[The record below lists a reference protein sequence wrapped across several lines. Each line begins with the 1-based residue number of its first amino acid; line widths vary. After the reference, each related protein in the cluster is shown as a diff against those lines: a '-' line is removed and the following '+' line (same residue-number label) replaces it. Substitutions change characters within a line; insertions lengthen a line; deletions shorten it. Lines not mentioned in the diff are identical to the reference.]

1 MPDIFEEV
9 LGRLSGGRVLDL
21 ATGEGGFVE
30 LLARYLRDYAGIV
43 GADADGPAVEAAG
56 KRFDRGEIAFV
67 QMAGERLGFA
77 EGSFDTVTISASL
90 HHLADIPP
98 VLAEV
103 ERVLRPGGHFVLAEM
118 HRDGQTAAQRTVIAL
133 HHWIAD
139 VASAL
144 GMVHN
149 RTLSRQELV
158 SHAQSLGLC
167 DIVCHDT
174 AFPEE
179 DPMEESVI
187 QELEGAVDRTLQQA
201 GEAPNPERL
210 KRRGE
215 SLRERLGRVGAQ
227 WEPVVVIVGRKG

>member
-1 MPDIFEEV
+1 MPDIFEEA
-9 LGRLSGGRVLDL
+9 LGRLSGGLALDL
-21 ATGEGGFVE
+21 AIGEGGFVE
-30 LLARYLRDYAGIV
+30 LLVQYLGCYAGIV
-43 GADADGPAVEAAG
+43 GADADGSAVEVAG
-56 KRFDRGEIAFV
+56 QRFDRGEIAFV
-67 QMAGERLGFA
+67 QMEGERLGFV

-103 ERVLRPGGHFVLAEM
+103 ERVLRPGGHLVLAEM

-149 RTLSRQELV
+149 RTMSRQDLV
-158 SHAQSLGLC
+158 NHAQSLGLC
-167 DIVCHDT
+167 DVVCYDT
-174 AFPEE
+174 VFPEE
-179 DPMEESVI
+179 DPMEETVI
-187 QELEGAVDRTLQQA
+187 QELEGAVDQTLQQV
-201 GEAPNPERL
+201 GEAPSQERL